1 MIEALDSLVARA
13 HQLADA
19 HEHSQVMDV
28 CTKALE
34 QLERPEPA
42 ALEGTVE
49 TATELYFLRGDTGR
63 YIGQW
68 AMAQADFGRCYEI
81 ALAGHVWDRAAR
93 ALRLQGEV
101 SLRLKQTEA
110 AVASFQRSIELSQ
123 AYGDRF
129 GALFTSARL
138 ARALSDLGNQEEAR
152 RWAEQTLSEV
162 QQTPPTTPGDQALL
176 WATVHNAL
184 GIILFRLG
192 ELEAAWQAASESY
205 HCLPLIQHDLTVAE
219 TFRLLAIL
227 EGQRRQF
234 STAID
239 YLHRALQIYDR
250 VKYEPGRYDAYWSLG
265 ITYIDLGD
273 LRNAR
278 LCLAQCEKIATALGL
293 PMELGKA
300 QAQLGDIA
308 LREGQYEKA
317 LELYLADLETT
328 TAIGDRQAL
337 GYCHR
342 NVAEAYR
349 LLGRQADAEAQA
361 RASIRQFSE
370 TGRRTLE
377 ALARLELA
385 RCLVLAQRCAEAEEE
400 ARTAR
405 QILAERKQHWALA
418 EAHAAL
424 GLIARERGA
433 LEEAERWLEESL
445 AAQQDGPPTRLLAET
460 YYEAGQTLYQRGK
473 QPEAL
478 HHLRRAIE
486 LAGQLESQDIRLK
499 AVQLMEDIDRVDA
512 LRMKLAPYVS
522 MGAVDELSLGWRG
535 EDHQETIATMMFV
548 DMRGSTA
555 MSGYVDPLE
564 MARTVEAFLSLVV
577 RIILKNGGTVDKFIG
592 DCVMAVFGL
601 QGADDGAR
609 AAVLAGLEIID
620 YLNATTRVRQQAGA
634 STIEATIGINTGRV
648 LASCFGPL
656 LRRDYTVLGYA
667 VNLAERLQD
676 LASDIPT
683 DLANRLVISG
693 STFARTA
700 DLVQAERLPREQL
713 SLKGINVE
721 DVEAWF
727 VRGRA
732 VGAASPCPPTS
743 GRGGVPVPALQEG
756 R

>member
-1 MIEALDSLVARA
+1 MIDALESIVAQA
-13 HQLADA
+13 QQLAKA
-19 HEHSQVMDV
+19 HEHSQVRDV

-34 QLERPEPA
+34 PLERQGQA
-42 ALEGTVE
+42 GRAGTVE
-49 TATELYFLRGDTGR
+49 LVTELYFLRGDTGR

-68 AMAQADFGRCYEI
+68 AQAQADFGRCYEL
-81 ALAGHVWDRAAR
+81 ALAGHIWDRAAR
-93 ALRLQGEV
+93 AVRLQGEV
-101 SLRLKQTEA
+101 SLRLKQMET
-110 AVASFQRSIELSQ
+110 AVESFQRSVALSQ
-123 AYGDRF
+123 AHGDRI

-138 ARALSDLGNQEEAR
+138 ARAWSDLGHQEEAQQL
-152 RWAEQTLSEV
+152 AEQTLLDV
-162 QQTPPTTPGDQALL
+162 QRTPAETSGDQALL

-192 ELEAAWQAASESY
+192 ECEKAWEVASESY
-205 HCLPLIQHDLTVAE
+205 RWLPLLQHDLTVAE

-227 EGQRRQF
+227 EGHRQRF

-239 YLHRALQIYDR
+239 HLHQALQIYDR

-278 LCLAQCEKIATALGL
+278 LCLAQCEKIATALRL

-349 LLGRQADAEAQA
+349 LLGRIAEAEAQA
-361 RASIRQFSE
+361 RASIQRFSE
-370 TGRRTLE
+370 TGRRTLA
-377 ALARLELA
+377 ALVRVELA
-385 RCLVLAQRCAEAEEE
+385 RCLVLAGRCPEAEEE
-400 ARTAR
+400 ARTAM
-405 QILAERKQHWALA
+405 QILAERPWPWALA
-418 EAHAAL
+418 EAYAAL

-445 AAQQDGPPTRLLAET
+445 AAQANGPPTRHLAET

-473 QPEAL
+473 HQDAL
-478 HHLRRAIE
+478 HRLRRAIE
-486 LAGQLESQDIRLK
+486 LAGQLDSQDIRLK

-512 LRMKLAPYVS
+512 LRMKLAPYVP

-535 EDHQETIATMMFV
+535 EDHLETTATVMFV

-555 MSGYVDPLE
+555 MSGHVDPLE

-577 RIILKNGGTVDKFIG
+577 RIIMQNGGTVDKFIG

-601 QGADDGAR
+601 QSADDGAR
-609 AAVLAGLEIID
+609 AAVLAGLEIMD
-620 YLNATTRVRQQAGA
+620 YLDATTRVRQQAGA
-634 STIEATIGINTGRV
+634 STIEATIGINTGPV

-656 LRRDYTVLGYA
+656 LRRDYTVLGYT

-676 LASDIPT
+676 LASDIST
-683 DLANRLVISG
+683 DQANRLVLSG
-693 STFARTA
+693 STLARTA
-700 DLVQAERLPREQL
+700 DLVEAELIPRDQL
-713 SLKGINVE
+713 SLKGISVE
-721 DVEAWF
+721 EVEAWF

-732 VGAASPCPPTS
+732 EGL
-743 GRGGVPVPALQEG
+743 REG